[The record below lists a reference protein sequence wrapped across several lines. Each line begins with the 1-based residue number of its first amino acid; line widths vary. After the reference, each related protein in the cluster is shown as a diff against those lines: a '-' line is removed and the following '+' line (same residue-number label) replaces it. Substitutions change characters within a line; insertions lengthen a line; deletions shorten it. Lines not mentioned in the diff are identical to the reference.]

1 MPNRILRDGILTSER
16 VNALNWEQEVFY
28 RRLFSVVD
36 DYGRFDG
43 RPVILRSALYPL
55 KLDQMRETNIERC
68 LETLETTGLVR
79 LYAVDGKPYLEV
91 VNFSQRIQSKS
102 KWPAPP
108 WDGDPPSST
117 VERGARPKPAAPR
130 RQQRSPSAQDG
141 DGDGIESVSDTGV
154 ATGLRAASI
163 RPHPAGDQEVAD
175 FLFAETQAG
184 RLNLLPAEAMR
195 AGRIWYH
202 ECQGRNWTDSKGLPV
217 SDWHGAV
224 RAWALRYA
232 ANLDTPAGGGRNRGT
247 ANGSA
252 PTDYKLS

>member
-55 KLDQMRETNIERC
+55 KLDQMREANIERC
-68 LETLETTGLVR
+68 LQILESAGLVR
-79 LYAVDGKPYLEV
+79 PYAVDGKPYLEV
-91 VNFSQRIQSKS
+91 VNFNQRIQSKS

-108 WDGDPPSST
+108 WDGASPSST
-117 VERGARPKPAAPR
+117 VDHGARPKPSATPR
-130 RQQRSPSAQDG
+130 KTRPLPAS
-141 DGDGIESVSDTGV
+141 DGDGIEDAVAVVSGSRNQ
-154 ATGLRAASI
+154 AP

-175 FLFAETQAG
+175 FLLGETKAG
-184 RLNLLPAEAMR
+184 RLNLPPAEADR

-232 ANLDTPAGGGRNRGT
+232 ANLGPAAGSCGRNRGN

-252 PTDYKLS
+252 STDYKLS